1 MTRLLNTPIIG
12 RLVASVDSSSI
23 DMLAGLSKLPILRIP
38 PCFAPMPSPW
48 AATARSLSR
57 AREDL
62 ASFRPPPVRNAG
74 GKDPHC
80 RCAGPF
86 WALVQAATSERLSP
100 IGLRG
105 TGARYRRSIAL
116 LLARLAGKRLL
127 ADLVAHRVDVIVTT
141 GGTPPALAAKSATS
155 TIPIVFINAGDPVG
169 IGLVASLARPG
180 GNITGFTNITTELMP
195 KLVAPAGLAQTF
207 EHVSVVFRSMPRYAP
222 TNKCVERDRRDCDK
236 RTSAGSRVG
245 RSELT

>member
-23 DMLAGLSKLPILRIP
+23 DMLAGLSKWPILRIP

-86 WALVQAATSERLSP
+86 WAFAQAATSERLSS

-127 ADLVAHRVDVIVTT
+127 VEPEVFEARAAHSR
-141 GGTPPALAAKSATS
+141 ALARVYRKKFWNN
-155 TIPIVFINAGDPVG
+155 PMH
-169 IGLVASLARPG
+169 RPMRR
-180 GNITGFTNITTELMP
+180 NTND
-195 KLVAPAGLAQTF
+195 F
-207 EHVSVVFRSMPRYAP
+207 E
-222 TNKCVERDRRDCDK
+222 
-236 RTSAGSRVG
+236 
-245 RSELT
+245 